1 MTVEELVRGVE
12 VCRLFGDRRR
22 SVAHLVANHALVG
35 EGDAFVA
42 IRGARFD
49 GHDFLEEAIRRG
61 AKVLIVE
68 QIPEKKQVS
77 EGELCWVQVPNT
89 RAALAR
95 LAANFYRRPFERMVL
110 IGVTGTNGKT
120 STAHLIQETL
130 RAHGHRCARLGT
142 VGHEIGGKCL
152 EAPNT
157 TPDALELNRLLSEA
171 LQAGDTAC
179 AMEVSSHALCTH
191 RVEEVLFDA
200 AVWTNLTQDHLD
212 FHGTM
217 EAYRDAKL
225 QLFRQLKPHGIAVLN
240 REDPSFSHFE
250 RVVRE
255 RSDVRML
262 TFGYCPDADLRAEEI
277 VPSPYGTHFTFVFGP
292 MRVPI
297 HLHLPG
303 DFNVMNALAALG
315 VGIGLG
321 LSSEELSRGIDA
333 LKRVPGRFES
343 VNVGQPFAVV
353 VDYAHTPDALERVLK
368 AARAS
373 NPKRVLVVFGCGGD
387 RDNTKRPIMGRIASE
402 LANVV
407 IVTSDNPRTED
418 PLRIIAQIEAG
429 IPSGRKYFSI
439 PAREEAIA
447 YAVSIAEEGDMLV
460 IAGKG
465 HEDYQI
471 LGATKIHFDD
481 REIARKYLEKR
492 FQ

>member
-1 MTVEELVRGVE
+1 MTVEELVRGVKG
-12 VCRLFGDRRR
+12 CRLVGDRKR
-22 SVAHLVANHALVG
+22 SVVQLVANHALVG

-42 IRGARFD
+42 VRGARFD
-49 GHDFLEEAIRRG
+49 GHDFLQEAVRRG

-68 QIPEKKQVS
+68 REPDKKQAF
-77 EGELCWVQVPNT
+77 EGGLCWVQVPNT

-110 IGVTGTNGKT
+110 VGVTGTNGKT
-120 STAHLIQETL
+120 STAHLIQELL

-152 EAPNT
+152 DAPNT

-179 AMEVSSHALCTH
+179 VMEVSSHALCTY

-225 QLFRQLKPHGIAVLN
+225 QLFRQLKPNGVAVLN
-240 REDPSFSHFE
+240 REDPSFAHFE

-255 RSDVRML
+255 HSDVRMV
-262 TFGYCPDADLRAEEI
+262 TFGCGPDAHLRAEE
-277 VPSPYGTHFTFVFGP
+277 VVSSPYGTQFTLVFGQ

-315 VGIGLG
+315 VGVGLG
-321 LSSEELSRGIDA
+321 LSAEELSRGIDA
-333 LKRVPGRFES
+333 LQRVPGRFES
-343 VNVGQPFAVV
+343 VSVGQPFAVV

-373 NPKRVLVVFGCGGD
+373 NPRRVLVVFGCGGD
-387 RDNTKRPIMGRIASE
+387 RDNTKRPIMGRIASA
-402 LANVV
+402 LADVV
-407 IVTSDNPRTED
+407 VVTSDNPRTED

-429 IPSGRKYFSI
+429 IPPGRKYLSI
-439 PAREEAIA
+439 PSREEAIA
-447 YAVSIAEEGDMLV
+447 YAVSVAEEGDMLV

-471 LGATKIHFDD
+471 LGTTKIHFDD
-481 REIARKYLEKR
+481 REVARKYLEKR